1 MEPCSKTVVWM
12 GLMLIL
18 RCLRDRWSRIRR
30 RGSCGL
36 AYGGGAAMEEVESE
50 VSELESRLEKLM
62 KLSAVMAEGGRHY
75 CNSSRQFVV
84 ALRDISSHSP
94 GDTMLSDCLQRFS
107 EGLLTMVGSHT
118 ELLDSIQESF
128 KQKLQHLLKEDLK
141 SFRDSRKEVER
152 CRESLE
158 SVLHHNAEIGRK
170 KVHET
175 QDTGSAVHVSRRAFR
190 ERALEYA
197 LQINVIQGKKKF
209 DILQFM
215 LQMMEAHACFLAQ
228 CQNAM
233 QGLNQYRK
241 DLGTQVHQSVLEAAR
256 EQRDLE
262 QKLINIKDK
271 EVSDEDAVSQS
282 GDLSSG
288 VVIEGYLFKRA
299 SNTFKTWSRR
309 WFSIQ
314 NNQLVY
320 QKRVEDITVVIVD
333 LRLCTVKLCPDADR
347 RFCFEVVSPSKSC
360 MLQAESERVLQ
371 LWVSAVQRSITT
383 AYSDNKRESGSL
395 RLPRSPAE
403 PPAQQR
409 EAQCAQDA
417 VLRVPGNATCC
428 DCRAAEPEWA
438 SINLGVALCIE
449 CSGIHRSLGVHF
461 SKVRS
466 LTLDSWE
473 PELIKLMCELGNNT
487 INGIYEARI
496 EEMNIKKPTACSARS
511 EKEIWIRAKYV
522 EKKFITKL
530 PQTSLRIAAH
540 HPNRPFSN
548 PETRSSGHRP
558 MGAATRDMAT
568 SVTGNSPGK
577 QLTDKTI
584 NITGTESE
592 MGRSLARLRK
602 ATKPVLRPKPGSAG
616 STRAG
621 GSESADGADVR
632 SLHPGALLYRSAEY
646 RYLPTMADALA
657 HGADVNWVRSDDDGK
672 TPLIRAV
679 LSDSLVA
686 CEFLLQNGASVNQ
699 ADKEGRGPLHHA
711 TLLGYTGLACLF
723 LKRGADIN
731 ALDSAGKDVL
741 SIAIEM
747 ANADIVT
754 LLRLVKMREA
764 DIALGQTGDETYLD
778 IFRDF
783 SLMASDA
790 PEKLSRRSCDLQL
803 NTL

>member
-1 MEPCSKTVVWM
+1 MTVT
-12 GLMLIL
+12 LDFAE
-18 RCLRDRWSRIRR
+18 CLTDSPRTR
-30 RGSCGL
+30 
-36 AYGGGAAMEEVESE
+36 AAMEEVESE
-50 VSELESRLEKLM
+50 VSDLESRLEKLV
-62 KLSAVMAEGGRHY
+62 KLSAAMADGGRQY
-75 CNSSRQFVV
+75 CGASRQFVG
-84 ALRDISSHSP
+84 ALRDLSSHAP
-94 GDTMLSDCLQRFS
+94 GDSVLKECLKRFTD
-107 EGLLTMVGSHT
+107 GLGAMVDSHT
-118 ELLDSIQESF
+118 DLLDSIQESF
-128 KQKLQHLLKEDLK
+128 KHKLLHLLKEDLR
-141 SFRDSRKEVER
+141 SFRDSRKELER
-152 CRESLE
+152 CREGLE
-158 SVLHHNAEIGRK
+158 SVLHHNAEISRK
-170 KVHET
+170 KT
-175 QDTGSAVHVSRRAFR
+175 QEVQDSAVSVYTARRAFR

-215 LQMMEAHACFLAQ
+215 LQVMDAHATFLAQ
-228 CQNAM
+228 SQLAI
-233 QGLNQYRK
+233 QSLDQYRR
-241 DLGTQVHQSVLEAAR
+241 DLATQVHQSVLEAAR

-262 QKLINIKDK
+262 QKLITIKDK
-271 EVSDEDAVSQS
+271 EVSDEDAVSQ
-282 GDLSSG
+282 GEDASSD

-320 QKRVEDITVVIVD
+320 QKKVDVVTVVVVD
-333 LRLCTVKLCPDADR
+333 LRLCAVKLCPDADR
-347 RFCFEVVSPSKSC
+347 RFCFEVVSPTKSC

-383 AYSDNKRESGSL
+383 AYNDNKRDSGSL
-395 RLPRSPAE
+395 RLPRSATEAPE
-403 PPAQQR
+403 QQR
-409 EAQCAQDA
+409 GLQCAQDA
-417 VLRVPGNATCC
+417 VLRVPGNAACC

-438 SINLGVALCIE
+438 SINLGVTLCIE

-487 INGIYEARI
+487 INAIYEARV
-496 EEMNIKKPTACSARS
+496 EEMNIKKPTSCSTRS

-530 PQTSLRIAAH
+530 PQTALRTSA
-540 HPNRPFSN
+540 PQTNRPISS
-548 PETRSSGHRP
+548 PEVRSAGHRP
-558 MGAATRDMAT
+558 NSGADVKPQTGRATAATARQR
-568 SVTGNSPGK
+568 G
-577 QLTDKTI
+577 
-584 NITGTESE
+584 SE
-592 MGRSLARLRK
+592 HGADAEENQSLSRLRK
-602 ATKPVLRPKPGSAG
+602 TPKPVLRPKPGLAPPM
-616 STRAG
+616 RG
-621 GSESADGADVR
+621 GGCGYGEAVDVR
-632 SLHPGALLYRSAEY
+632 SLHPGALLYRAAEH

-657 HGADVNWVRSDDDGK
+657 HGADVNWVRADEDGK

-686 CEFLLQNGASVNQ
+686 CEFLLQNGANVNQ
-699 ADKEGRGPLHHA
+699 ADKDGRGPLHHA

-731 ALDSAGKDVL
+731 AVDTRGKDVL
-741 SIAIEM
+741 SIAIET

-754 LLRLVKMREA
+754 LLRLVKMRDSDLA
-764 DIALGQTGDETYLD
+764 HGQAGDETFMD

-790 PEKLSRRSCDLQL
+790 PEKLSRRSHDMRLS
-803 NTL
+803 TL